1 MTRNQRKG
9 KACEEAKKIEYQQ
22 KGNTIIETG
31 KGHDFIAIGPK
42 NKITHV
48 EVKNGCHG
56 LTPFQKKTKAKV
68 EKNGGEYKI
77 ERCGCPTKMDDD

>member
-1 MTRNQRKG
+1 M
-9 KACEEAKKIEYQQ
+9 EYEQ
-22 KGNTIIETG
+22 KGNIVIETG

-48 EVKNGCHG
+48 EVKQGCGG
-56 LTPFQKKTKAKV
+56 LTPFQKKTKAEI

-77 ERCGCPTKMDDD
+77 ERCGCNRKNKR